1 MTYGTFA
8 NTYLVGR
15 RPSRSSPHRRS
26 RSVRS
31 ARTGDPA
38 HGKGTYSTHG
48 ALCALLFGLPCSKT
62 SRPRDQLRLRSRKT
76 SHPPRQDA
84 QINYL
89 AILAIFVKQR
99 TYLATLL
106 FIWPSCPYLAILPC
120 PIAPPRQRNSKK
132 TKRNLFCTTPLRS
145 RGLSSLTSLSS
156 HFFYRQHNPGE
167 FLNPD
172 DLGGT
177 TWGGT
182 DHP

>member
-62 SRPRDQLRLRSRKT
+62 SRARDQLRLRSRKT

-106 FIWPSCPYLAILPC
+106 FIWPPCPYLAILPC

-132 TKRNLFCTTPLRS
+132 TKRNLFCATPLRLPHDLV
-145 RGLSSLTSLSS
+145 RLLRFLRTFLHGLHPS
-156 HFFYRQHNPGE
+156 PGVIATRM
-167 FLNPD
+167 LYD
-172 DLGGT
+172 AMR
-177 TWGGT
+177 
-182 DHP
+182 